1 MVGITSY
8 GAYVPYYRL
17 PRSVINS
24 AWGRSG
30 GRGEKAVAGF
40 DEDPITMSVAA
51 GLDCLKGI
59 DPKSIDALFM
69 ATTNAPYK
77 ERQNA
82 TIVAT
87 ALDFRRESRNADF
100 ANCLKAGT
108 TAMLS
113 AMDAV
118 NAGSLKSVMV
128 VAADAR
134 LGGAAGEDEQTFGDG
149 GASFLLG
156 NERVAVEI
164 EGSYTLSD
172 DLVDYWRAHEDTL
185 VRSWEDRFGL
195 EEGYMKI
202 PAEAAAGVMK
212 KYNLATKDF
221 AKVCFYGPNSRRH
234 TALGRRMGFEPAQI
248 QESLLDTVGNTGAAL
263 PLMILVAA
271 LEEAK
276 AGDRILLVSYGN
288 GSDALVL
295 RVTDEIEKIRD
306 RRGIKRHL
314 EIKGTL
320 DNYGRYLRWRGLVS
334 LAPPSRPAGGTA
346 SMAAQWREHS
356 SALPLYGVKC
366 KKCGTPQLF
375 LSDSSTRAHVCL
387 ECFAKDEF
395 EPYRFVD
402 KRGKVVSFSHDY
414 LAGGIDPPTTAAVI
428 DFEGGGRGL
437 FNMVDRDP
445 EECQVGMSVEMTFRQ
460 LRYALGTHTY
470 YWKCKPVRD

>member
-17 PRSVINS
+17 PRSVINN

-40 DEDPITMSVAA
+40 DEDPVTMSVAA

-59 DPKSIDALFM
+59 DPKSVDALFM
-69 ATTNAPYK
+69 ATTSAPYK

-128 VAADAR
+128 IAADAR

-172 DLVDYWRAHEDTL
+172 DLVDYWRAHEDTF

-195 EEGYMKI
+195 DEGYMKI

-221 AKVCFYGPNSRRH
+221 AKVCFYGVNSRRH
-234 TALGRRMGFEPAQI
+234 AALGRRMGFEPAQI

-314 EIKGTL
+314 EIKKTL
-320 DNYGRYLRWRGLVS
+320 DNYGRYLRWRGMVS
-334 LAPPSRPAGGTA
+334 LASPARPEGGAA

-366 KKCGTPQLF
+366 KKCDTPQLF
-375 LSDSSTRAHVCL
+375 LSGSSTRAHVCL
-387 ECFAKDEF
+387 ECSAKDEF
-395 EPYRFVD
+395 EPYRFAD
-402 KRGKVVSFSHDY
+402 KRGKVASFSHDY
-414 LAGGIDPPTTAAVI
+414 LTGGIDPPTTAAVI

-437 FNMVDRDP
+437 FSMVDRDP
-445 EECQVGMSVEMTFRQ
+445 EECQVGMSVEMTFRK
-460 LRYALGTHTY
+460 LRYTLGTHTY
-470 YWKCKPVRD
+470 YWKSKPVRD